1 MFILSASAHND
12 FKTTTYVYFV
22 RERETGEC
30 AAAKYLRQVKNS
42 FSKSFIMQIHF
53 PCCRRNIKFV
63 ARLKFFDR

>member
-30 AAAKYLRQVKNS
+30 AAAKYLRQVHIS
-42 FSKSFIMQIHF
+42 LFLGLWS
-53 PCCRRNIKFV
+53 
-63 ARLKFFDR
+63 LKVF